1 MKEIGRLVLLLAVVP
16 AVVGPA
22 ASPEERARAVAQDL
36 LEGRIDA
43 VVATFDATMKAA
55 LPAAQLEGTTR
66 QLRDQAGAFVKVVK
80 TRSQKLQGYDVVV
93 VTCQL
98 QQATVDVQVSVDAE
112 GRVGGLWIRPAQA
125 EAPPPSPAPPGVR
138 SLGVTVG
145 TGEWKLPGTLTLPRG
160 KGPFPGV
167 VLVHGSGP
175 QDRDETIG
183 PNRPFRDLAM
193 GLAERGIATLRYEKR
208 TKQHAARMAALAAS
222 VTVKEEVLDDA
233 LAAVALLRKRP
244 EIDARRVFILGH
256 SLGGMLAPRIAEL
269 DAKLAGIVILAGTTR
284 PLDEVT
290 LEQLTYIASLDG
302 AISEAEQAE
311 LDKVKQQMAKVRAP
325 RAAGSGDEDILG
337 APLSYWR
344 HLRAYS
350 PTETARRL
358 KLPMLILQG
367 ERDYQVTMADFAGWK
382 KALSGRPNVMLKT
395 YPALNHLFM
404 EGVGKSTP
412 SEYSKPGHVARQVLD
427 DIARW
432 VKLRRPRAR

>member
-160 KGPFPGV
+160 KGPFPGWCWCTAP
-167 VLVHGSGP
+167 P

-193 GLAERGIATLRYEKR
+193 GLAERESPLCATRS
-208 TKQHAARMAALAAS
+208 ARS
-222 VTVKEEVLDDA
+222 ST
-233 LAAVALLRKRP
+233 
-244 EIDARRVFILGH
+244 RREW
-256 SLGGMLAPRIAEL
+256 PRW
-269 DAKLAGIVILAGTTR
+269 
-284 PLDEVT
+284 P
-290 LEQLTYIASLDG
+290 
-302 AISEAEQAE
+302 
-311 LDKVKQQMAKVRAP
+311 P
-325 RAAGSGDEDILG
+325 
-337 APLSYWR
+337 
-344 HLRAYS
+344 
-350 PTETARRL
+350 
-358 KLPMLILQG
+358 
-367 ERDYQVTMADFAGWK
+367 
-382 KALSGRPNVMLKT
+382 
-395 YPALNHLFM
+395 
-404 EGVGKSTP
+404 P
-412 SEYSKPGHVARQVLD
+412 SR
-427 DIARW
+427 
-432 VKLRRPRAR
+432 